1 MDSAI
6 AGNPMARD
14 DVVVKVDR
22 EVIRKA
28 KMIAR
33 YHGKHLAEY
42 LTDKLHPLV
51 DAEYPRIAR
60 LMLEEDE
67 KERAAKAKKKGKKT

>member
-33 YHGKHLAEY
+33 YYGKHLAEF
-42 LTDKLHPLV
+42 LSEELHPIV
-51 DAEYPRIAR
+51 DAKYPRIAR